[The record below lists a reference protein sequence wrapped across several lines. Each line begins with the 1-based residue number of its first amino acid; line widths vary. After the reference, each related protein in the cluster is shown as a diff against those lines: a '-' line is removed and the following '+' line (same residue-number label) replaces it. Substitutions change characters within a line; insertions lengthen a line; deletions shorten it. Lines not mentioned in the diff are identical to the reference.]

1 MSVSVILDRLE
12 RVRKCGAGWIAKC
25 PAHEDRTASLSLCE
39 RDGRTLVHC
48 FAGCRAADVL
58 ASVGLELADL
68 FEKRDYKNL
77 TYQQKSAL
85 RETRRLPDWKAAL
98 NVMAH
103 EGMVLRIAAASMRS
117 GRVPSDELQT
127 RMELAHNRITDAMG
141 VLK

>member
-1 MSVSVILDRLE
+1 MSVSVILDRLD

-39 RDGRTLVHC
+39 RDGRTLIHC
-48 FAGCRAADVL
+48 FAGCKSADVL
-58 ASVGLELADL
+58 AAVGLELADL

-77 TYQQKSAL
+77 TYQQKSAI

-103 EGMVLRIAAASMRS
+103 EGMVLRIAAACMRE
-117 GRVPSDELQT
+117 GKQPSDDLHS
-127 RMELAHNRITDAMG
+127 RLELAHNRITDAMG
-141 VLK
+141 ALK